1 MIFGYK
7 TTATMIDM
15 TEVLCATK
23 VPQTSSFIT
32 DIKTHPEILVSLDS
46 KCVIYLELYR
56 LKK

>member
-15 TEVLCATK
+15 TEVLRATK

-32 DIKTHPEILVSLDS
+32 DIKTHPEMLSSLDS
-46 KCVIYLELYR
+46 KCVIYLE
-56 LKK
+56 